1 MDCLG
6 TLLERDACI
15 VSYPLSLNIKEDRK
29 RRRRWIRKARLEFR
43 GIAHQAQHTRNRLTI
58 ASSTTMHS
66 LIDKEQ
72 YEVSVLSVNLAGGF
86 LLKGPT
92 SGTDKQ
98 VTKSWE
104 PRFVSSLLPPLRLC
118 FGLG

>member
-86 LLKGPT
+86 LLKGLT
-92 SGTDKQ
+92 GRTDKQ